1 MSDPLTALVL
11 VLALAAGL
19 GAAITVAQH
28 LQSGHME
35 FFRHY
40 LSQLLF
46 FNLLILSGLVYRF
59 MQPTAALPAAGVPL
73 ALTVMAA
80 LKLAWLYTFGMSARM
95 LEGRAASG
103 RRVRAAGFSGL
114 AVLLAYTALSW
125 TAWFR
130 HWPTLLNVSV
140 IVLEVL
146 VIGGALL
153 VSAWVLARGRRAPR
167 GPQRRATLAYGGF
180 HLLLLLSMLGVLTA
194 SWSAGDEGMKAA
206 GWMSGLLLLVYNLFP
221 TAWIRRYPGA
231 SAPAAEDRFVA
242 YGVTPR
248 ERQVIE
254 LIQAGRTNQEIAD
267 QLFLSLAT
275 VKDYNNRLFRKC
287 GVRNRVELAN
297 LFR

>member
-1 MSDPLTALVL
+1 MPDPLTALAL

-19 GAAITVAQH
+19 GAAIAVAQH
-28 LQSGHME
+28 LQSGHTE

-59 MQPTAALPAAGVPL
+59 MQPAAALPPSGVPL

-80 LKLAWLYTFGMSARM
+80 FKLAWLYTFGMSARM
-95 LEGRAASG
+95 LEGRAAPGQSAT
-103 RRVRAAGFSGL
+103 AAWLSGL

-130 HWPTLLNVSV
+130 HWPMLLNVSIV
-140 IVLEVL
+140 VLEVL

-153 VSAWVLARGRRAPR
+153 VSAWVLARGRRSPS
-167 GPQRRATLAYGGF
+167 GPQRRAMLAYGGF
-180 HLLLLLSMLGVLTA
+180 HLLLLLTMLAVLTTSWLAGA
-194 SWSAGDEGMKAA
+194 SGTNAA

-221 TAWIRRYPGA
+221 VAWIRRYPGA
-231 SAPAAEDRFVA
+231 SAPVAEGRFEA

-248 ERQVIE
+248 EREVIE
-254 LIQAGRTNQEIAD
+254 LIKAGRTNQEIAD

>member
-1 MSDPLTALVL
+1 
-11 VLALAAGL
+11 
-19 GAAITVAQH
+19 
-28 LQSGHME
+28 
-35 FFRHY
+35 
-40 LSQLLF
+40 
-46 FNLLILSGLVYRF
+46 VYRF
-59 MQPTAALPAAGVPL
+59 LQPASALPPAAVPL
-73 ALTVMAA
+73 ALSVMAA

-95 LEGRAASG
+95 LEGCAASG
-103 RRVRAAGFSGL
+103 RKVRAAGISGL

-130 HWPTLLNVSV
+130 HWPTLLNVSI

-180 HLLLLLSMLGVLTA
+180 HLFLLLSMLGVLTA
-194 SWSAGDEGMKAA
+194 GWSAGDEGMKAA

>member
-1 MSDPLTALVL
+1 MPDPLTALAL

-19 GAAITVAQH
+19 GAAIVVAQH
-28 LQSGHME
+28 LQSGHTA

-59 MQPTAALPAAGVPL
+59 LQPATALPPVAVPL
-73 ALTVMAA
+73 ALSLMAA
-80 LKLAWLYTFGMSARM
+80 LKLAWLYAFGMSARM
-95 LEGRAASG
+95 LEGRTVP
-103 RRVRAAGFSGL
+103 RRMARVAGFSGL
-114 AVLLAYTALSW
+114 AVLLVYTALTWS
-125 TAWFR
+125 AWFR
-130 HWPTLLNVSV
+130 HWPSPMNVAV
-140 IVLEVL
+140 IALEVL

-153 VSAWVLARGRRAPR
+153 VSAWLLARSRRSPR
-167 GPQRRATLAYGGF
+167 GPQQRAMLAYGGF
-180 HLLLLLSMLGVLTA
+180 HFLLLLAMLAVLAA
-194 SWSAGDEGMKAA
+194 SWSAGDDGTKAA

-221 TAWIRRYPGA
+221 MAWIRRYPG
-231 SAPAAEDRFVA
+231 SSGPVTEGRFEA

-254 LIQAGRTNQEIAD
+254 LIQAGHTNQEIAD

>member
-1 MSDPLTALVL
+1 MPDPLTALAL

-19 GAAITVAQH
+19 GAAIVVAQH
-28 LQSGHME
+28 LQSGHTA

-59 MQPTAALPAAGVPL
+59 LQPASALPPAAVPL
-73 ALTVMAA
+73 ALSLMAA
-80 LKLAWLYTFGMSARM
+80 LKLAWLHAFGMSARS
-95 LEGRAASG
+95 LEGRGGNGPSARAS
-103 RRVRAAGFSGL
+103 AIAGI
-114 AVLLAYTALSW
+114 AVLLVYTALTW
-125 TAWFR
+125 AAWFLGR
-130 HWPTLLNVSV
+130 PLLLNLS
-140 IVLEVL
+140 IIALEVL

-153 VSAWVLARGRRAPR
+153 VSAWLLTRGRRLPR
-167 GPQRRATLAYGGF
+167 GPQRRCIVVFGGF
-180 HLLLLLSMLGVLTA
+180 HFLLLLAVLAVLG
-194 SWSAGDEGMKAA
+194 AGWLADENGMKAS

-231 SAPAAEDRFVA
+231 AAPAADGRYEA